1 MDPRRTVEEQ
11 RAEIARLQTAL
22 RKVEAQLRQVR
33 DDAEVRKQAVDILS
47 DVMGNLP
54 TEEIF
59 HMLARRLARAL
70 DLTHSSVIIARS
82 GESTGVVA
90 TAFEQPHLH
99 DLKIELAKYPEVTAA
114 LYKQSPVLIPDILTS
129 GRYKTLRDRWMLEGT
144 QVTVRSI
151 IAVPFTLDDSSTG
164 VFLLRRTRDKP
175 VFTEA
180 DVDFAMTVIKGAVSA
195 IQKVHV
201 LEAARADNA
210 RLEML
215 AHTDPVTHLLN
226 RRGLVGRLVS
236 ELDRV
241 RRYNS
246 PLALLLIDL
255 DRFKNVNDTFGHLA
269 GDAVLAEMGTLLQRA
284 TRSVDIVGRY
294 GGEEFV
300 VVLPETSPEGAL
312 TFAERIREK
321 IAAHRFTM
329 GEGVTSHLTASIGVS
344 NFPSLG
350 VHSSDELLHAADVA
364 LYKAKESGRNAVCV
378 EAAVS

>member
-1 MDPRRTVEEQ
+1 MDSGRRIEEQ
-11 RAEIARLQTAL
+11 RAEIVRLQTAL
-22 RKVEAQLRQVR
+22 REVEAQLRQVS
-33 DDAEVRKQAVDILS
+33 DDAEARKQAVDILN

-70 DLTHSSVIIARS
+70 DLTHSSVIIAKA

-99 DLKIELAKYPEVTAA
+99 DLAIDLAKYPEVTAA
-114 LYKQSPVLIPDILTS
+114 LFKESPILIPDILTC
-129 GRYKTLRDRWMLEGT
+129 GRYKTLRERWVQEGT
-144 QVTVRSI
+144 QVSVRSI
-151 IAVPFTLDDSSTG
+151 IAVPFTLDESRTG

-175 VFTEA
+175 VFDEA
-180 DVDFAMTVIKGAVSA
+180 DVDFAVSVIKGAVSA

-201 LEAARADNA
+201 LEAAQADNA

-226 RRGLVGRLVS
+226 RRGLVSRLTS

-241 RRYNS
+241 RRYDS

-269 GDAVLAEMGTLLQRA
+269 GDTVLAEMGTLLQRA
-284 TRSVDIVGRY
+284 TRSVDVVGRY

-300 VVLPETSPEGAL
+300 VVLPETGPDGAL
-312 TFAERIREK
+312 VIADRIRER
-321 IAAHRFTM
+321 ISSHRFRM
-329 GEGVTSHLTASIGVS
+329 GEGITSHLTASIGVS
-344 NFPSLG
+344 NFPSMG
-350 VHSSDELLHAADVA
+350 VHSPEELLHTADMA
-364 LYKAKESGRNAVCV
+364 LYKAKQSGRNAVCV
-378 EAAVS
+378 